1 LQYISRLYETLDGH
15 YKTQSTL
22 FSSDETLDLHL
33 IICGDAAAPTCA
45 STIYTAPLYAIA
57 VSTWCSSVL
66 AAAACWNHMS
76 PSAKKIPIVTY
87 IIAYQEQ
94 ILLPNSY

>member
-1 LQYISRLYETLDGH
+1 MQYISRLHETLDGH

-22 FSSDETLDLHL
+22 FSPDETLDLHL
-33 IICGDAAAPTCA
+33 IICRDAAAPTCA

-76 PSAKKIPIVTY
+76 PSAKKKPIVTY

-94 ILLPNSY
+94 ILLPNYY